1 MGNLISFVNSF
12 LSYIMLLLVIAVVGG
27 VAIAIGLTLAKKKNA
42 KAAQEGTAPDSVNG

>member
-27 VAIAIGLTLAKKKNA
+27 AAIAIGLTLSMKMNA
-42 KAAQEGTAPDSVNG
+42 TACQEGTATDSVNG

>member
-27 VAIAIGLTLAKKKNA
+27 AAIPNGLTLAKKKTA
-42 KAAQEGTAPDSVNG
+42 KATQEATATDSVNG